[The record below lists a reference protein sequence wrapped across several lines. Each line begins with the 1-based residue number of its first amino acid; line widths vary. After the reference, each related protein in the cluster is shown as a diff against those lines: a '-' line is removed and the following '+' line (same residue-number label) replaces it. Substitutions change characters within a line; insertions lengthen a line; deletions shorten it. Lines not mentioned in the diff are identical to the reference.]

1 MKNITNIPGFDKDIE
16 IVDYIESPGVSEED
30 ELLQAPACN
39 LGGAIAFKNP
49 AFFVDETVADDFTY
63 ELPDSRKFRGK
74 HVLDKGLYASYLLMR
89 SAFYH
94 RNHCLFVILY
104 NCKVCPVIFAVYANE
119 NDPKQTRFKFKAI
132 RVNRN
137 NNNGINF
144 YKSVLSMRELPWRE
158 AKAYDPMVQQIMD
171 PMFSSHDAW
180 MAWGFNLKELERP
193 KPSRE
198 AKLLRRQ
205 LK

>member
-1 MKNITNIPGFDKDIE
+1 MKNITNIPGADKDIE
-16 IVDYIESPGVSEED
+16 IVDYIETPGVSEED
-30 ELLQAPACN
+30 ELLQAPASN
-39 LGGAIAFKNP
+39 LGWAITFKDP
-49 AFFVDETVADDFTY
+49 ASFVDQMAADDFTY
-63 ELPDSRKFRGK
+63 ELPDSRKFCGK
-74 HVLDKGLYASYLLMR
+74 HVLDKELYASYLLMR

-94 RNHCLFVILY
+94 KNHCLFVVLY

-137 NNNGINF
+137 NNIIAF
-144 YKSVLSMRELPWRE
+144 HKSVFSMRELPWRE
-158 AKAYDPMVQQIMD
+158 ARVYDSMVQQIMD

-205 LK
+205 LR

>member
-16 IVDYIESPGVSEED
+16 IVDYIEPPGVSVED
-30 ELLQAPACN
+30 DLMQAPAQH
-39 LGGAIAFKNP
+39 LGNAITFKDP
-49 AFFVDETVADDFTY
+49 AFFVDNMAADDFTY
-63 ELPDSRKFRGK
+63 ELPGSRKFHGK
-74 HVLDKGLYASYLLMR
+74 HVLDKELYASYLLMR

-94 RNHCLFVILY
+94 RNHCLFAVLY
-104 NCKVCPVIFAVYANE
+104 NYKVCPVIFAVYANE

-137 NNNGINF
+137 NNIIAF
-144 YKSVLSMRELPWRE
+144 HKSVFSMRELPWRE
-158 AKAYDPMVQQIMD
+158 AKAYDSMVQQIMD

-180 MAWGFNLKELERP
+180 MAWGFNLETLERP

-205 LK
+205 LR